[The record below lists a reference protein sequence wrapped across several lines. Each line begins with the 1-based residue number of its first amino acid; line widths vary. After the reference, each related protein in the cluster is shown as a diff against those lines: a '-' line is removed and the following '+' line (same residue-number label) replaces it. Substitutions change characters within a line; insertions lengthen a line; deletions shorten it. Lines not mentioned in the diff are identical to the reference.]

1 MNNVEKTKKFI
12 MDHKKAII
20 GVLIVI
26 IIVIAGTTFYL
37 KNKKLDVTADVVPT
51 FEGYSGHGTVH
62 FNKDS
67 LEKKVQQFL
76 LEKEGVSKDVA
87 EGLVNEKESVSLSVM
102 SKPELSAKV
111 EKAIDKF
118 KTVEMKFD
126 KTSGLKN
133 GNSVTFEIHAGKD
146 VAVKDSKKKF
156 TVKGLKKE
164 KEYSIDDVLKKSP
177 IEFEGFNGSGEIKDF
192 DQDVY
197 TEIEGDGSLK
207 NDDSISLQLNKDYIS
222 KQESKGEFLK
232 GDKDKKL
239 KVSGLKEFST
249 VSNLKD
255 LSQQVDNYAKDENK
269 NYNAEGLG
277 MSWTYDIQRVSS
289 YIKESSE
296 TPYEL
301 SGNNDKSKDS
311 KFKKHY
317 FKFVSIYKVIKHE
330 KTQDTKKDSTSFEV
344 YGYTSIPYVNDKLK
358 LDSLQDS
365 KYSTY
370 SSYDSEEEAVAKIK
384 NDDSGLVKVD
394 IK

>member
-1 MNNVEKTKKFI
+1 MNNMGKTKKFI
-12 MDHKKAII
+12 MDHKKIII
-20 GVLIVI
+20 GVVIAVIV
-26 IIVIAGTTFYL
+26 VVAGTTFYL

-51 FEGYSGHGTVH
+51 FEGYSGHGTAT
-62 FNKDS
+62 FNEKS
-67 LEKKVQQFL
+67 LEKKVQQFV
-76 LEKEGVSKDVA
+76 LEKEGVSKEIA

-133 GNSVTFEIHAGKD
+133 GDSVTFEIHAGKD

-164 KEYSIDDVLKKSP
+164 KEYSIDDVLKKSQ

-192 DQDVY
+192 DKDVY

-239 KVSGLKEFST
+239 KVSGLKDFST

-289 YIKESSE
+289 YIEESSE
-296 TPYEL
+296 TPY
-301 SGNNDKSKDS
+301 SDSNDSKKES
-311 KFKKHY
+311 KFKKHS
-317 FKFVSIYKVIKHE
+317 FKFVSIYKVTKHE
-330 KTQDTKKDSTSFEV
+330 KTHDANKDSTSFKV
-344 YGYTSIPYVNDKLK
+344 YGYNSIPYVNDKLK
-358 LDSLQDS
+358 LDSLQDY